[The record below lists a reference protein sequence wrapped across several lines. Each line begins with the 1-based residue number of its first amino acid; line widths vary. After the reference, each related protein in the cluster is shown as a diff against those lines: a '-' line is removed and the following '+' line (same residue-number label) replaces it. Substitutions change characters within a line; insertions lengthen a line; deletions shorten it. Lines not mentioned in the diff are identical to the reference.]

1 MADPFQSGGA
11 GRVFKRPWWPA
22 GLAQLGLM
30 LLAFYRGIHVPNA
43 WTLNYYQVSW
53 ADGFFR
59 RGLLGTLLLPLGC
72 ARFDPGLIHGL
83 QGLVLASTLL
93 ALLWLGR
100 RGMAALFLC
109 LFLVSDAGTFLFNE
123 VGYLDP
129 LMLLLGLACGAL
141 LMRGRS
147 VAAALLLAL
156 SVLVHEMAVFTVLPA
171 VLVFRLRMAPGTR
184 PSLARLLLPPALA
197 VAALFAASGPVSD
210 ATLRRFSERAAACGQ
225 PLARPDFEQD
235 YQQGFRQS
243 LRVHYKPEE
252 LEFLVLPFVL
262 ALAWWILAGQALGR
276 ARRAEQWATLA
287 ACLSP
292 FLLGLLAWDCGRWYF
307 LAVLQVI
314 LLLGT
319 LPPGDTKEPGRLPLA
334 TRWLRITPLL
344 VAVGLTPIP
353 RFDGSGARGLD
364 LRDIRGFVA
373 DFVGRGVLPD

>member
-1 MADPFQSGGA
+1 
-11 GRVFKRPWWPA
+11 
-22 GLAQLGLM
+22 M
-30 LLAFYRGIHVPNA
+30 LLAFYRGIHVPNP

-72 ARFDPGLIHGL
+72 ARFDPQVVHCI
-83 QGLVLASTLL
+83 QYAVLAAALF

-100 RGMAALFLC
+100 RGMAAFFLC

-129 LMLLLGLACGAL
+129 LMLLLGLACGVL
-141 LMRGRS
+141 ISRGRS
-147 VAAALLLAL
+147 GAAALLLAL

-171 VLVFRLRMAPGTR
+171 ALVFWLRMAPERR
-184 PSLARLLLPPALA
+184 PVLWRLLLPSALA
-197 VAALFAASGPVSD
+197 VAALFAAAGPVSD
-210 ATLRRFSERAAACGQ
+210 ATLGRFSGQASACGH
-225 PLARPDFEQD
+225 PLPRPDFEKD

-243 LRVHYKPEE
+243 LWVHYRTEE
-252 LEFLVLPFVL
+252 LALLVLPFVL
-262 ALAWWILAGQALGR
+262 ALGWWILAGQALGT
-276 ARRAEQWATLA
+276 APRAEQWASLA

-314 LLLGT
+314 LILGT
-319 LPPGDTKEPGRLPLA
+319 LPPGDTKEPGRLPRA
-334 TRWLRITPLL
+334 TRWLRVAPLVVL
-344 VAVGLTPIP
+344 IGLTPIP

-364 LRDIRGFVA
+364 LRDMKSFVV
-373 DFVGRGVLPD
+373 DFVGRGGVLPKQ

>member
-1 MADPFQSGGA
+1 MA
-11 GRVFKRPWWPA
+11 GRSSGPSWWPL

-30 LLAFYRGIHVPNA
+30 LLAFYRGIHVPNP

-83 QGLVLASTLL
+83 QAVVLLSTMS

-141 LMRGRS
+141 LIRGRS
-147 VAAALLLAL
+147 GSVALLLAL
-156 SVLVHEMAVFTVLPA
+156 AILVHEMAVFTVLPA
-171 VLVFRLRMAPGTR
+171 VLVFRLRMAPGSR
-184 PSLARLLLPPALA
+184 PSLGRLILPSALA
-197 VAALFAASGPVSD
+197 VGALFALSGPVSD
-210 ATLRRFSERAAACGQ
+210 ATLQRFSERASACGH
-225 PLARPDFEQD
+225 PLARPDFEKD
-235 YQQGFRQS
+235 YQQSFRRS
-243 LRVHYKPEE
+243 LRVHYRAEE
-252 LEFLVLPFVL
+252 LEFLVLPFAL
-262 ALAWWILAGQALGR
+262 ALGWWILAGQALGR
-276 ARRAEQWATLA
+276 AQRAEQWATLA

-307 LAVLQVI
+307 LAVLQVL

-319 LPPGDTKEPGRLPLA
+319 LPPGDRNEPGRLAPA
-334 TRWLRITPLL
+334 TRWLRVAPLL
-344 VAVGLTPIP
+344 AVVGLTPIP

-364 LRDIRGFVA
+364 RSEVRAFGADLAGRWDGFITH
-373 DFVGRGVLPD
+373 